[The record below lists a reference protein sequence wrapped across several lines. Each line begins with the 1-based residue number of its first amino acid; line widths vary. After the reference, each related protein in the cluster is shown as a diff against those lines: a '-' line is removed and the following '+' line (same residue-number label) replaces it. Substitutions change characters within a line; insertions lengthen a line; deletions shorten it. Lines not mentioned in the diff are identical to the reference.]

1 MKSVRS
7 KLRFSLTVCN
17 GNKIKSKKAELWVQ
31 FAQDDMLSANVL
43 KFLLGIGI
51 TCVCYSP
58 VGAPSP
64 RPRVL
69 FRGAGVFCCP
79 GRTSVGWRE
88 ALCGLMLCHRL
99 QRPKQHAQSG
109 HYHKLWVCA
118 RTCSHTTFC
127 SYWFVTPHVFIDVL
141 CFAFWLQLPDRQQQG
156 GQQLPVP
163 DERWQCVKVLCG
175 LIFLP
180 SCLTSKLK
188 TSPTTS

>member
-141 CFAFWLQLPDRQQQG
+141 CFAF
-156 GQQLPVP
+156 
-163 DERWQCVKVLCG
+163 
-175 LIFLP
+175 
-180 SCLTSKLK
+180 
-188 TSPTTS
+188 